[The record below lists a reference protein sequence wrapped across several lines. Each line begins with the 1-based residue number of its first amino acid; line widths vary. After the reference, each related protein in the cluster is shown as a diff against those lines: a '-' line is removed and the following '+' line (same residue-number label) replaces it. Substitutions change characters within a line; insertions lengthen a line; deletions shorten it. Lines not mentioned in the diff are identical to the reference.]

1 MMTSKSF
8 LPLRAIR
15 WAWFLVLKAMRSL
28 GERIRGHI
36 RRRRYSGIEPFP
48 ILGNNCVAGRLCH
61 DLGWQ
66 FLSPTVNLWMSVQD
80 FVSLVEYYCV
90 TGSFPELID
99 ETASAAT
106 PYPFGRAGTSG
117 IHFLHYNSFV
127 DAASAWNRRLARL
140 KTSKQSPVLV
150 VSDNSD
156 CSLEDITRFLAL
168 PFRKRMVV
176 YNPSKMRFL
185 GSCGVFYPLSPV
197 HGTNVSRKIGM
208 TGRWL
213 YQELFPFSW
222 LLGTGN
228 TSPTSRH
235 LETAT

>member
-1 MMTSKSF
+1 MMHAQSF
-8 LPLRAIR
+8 FPFRAVR
-15 WAWFLVLKAMRSL
+15 WIGFRALSVTRSF
-28 GERIRGHI
+28 GERIRGYF
-36 RRRRYSGIEPFP
+36 RRRRYSEIKPFP

-66 FLSPTVNLWMSVQD
+66 FLSPTVNLWMSVHD
-80 FVSLVEYYCV
+80 FISLVETYCV
-90 TGSFPELID
+90 TGSFPVLID
-99 ETASAAT
+99 ETASSAT

-117 IHFLHYNSFV
+117 IHFLHYKSFS

-140 KTSKQSPVLV
+140 KASKQSPVLV

-156 CSLEDITRFLAL
+156 CSLEDIARFLAL

-176 YNPSKMRFL
+176 YDPSKMRLL
-185 GSCGVFYPLSPV
+185 GNCGVFYPLSPV
-197 HGTNVSRKIGM
+197 HGTNVSRTIGM

-222 LLGTGN
+222 LLGTEQ
-228 TSPTSRH
+228 TSQTERH
-235 LETAT
+235 LETET